1 MRPNSPPGD
10 HGHVVGHATFIEIGD
25 QRTDRLIEIR
35 KVVTCIVEVRSMPIP
50 KAIAERHATRT
61 RFHQS
66 AREQK
71 LLIQPRGRVSLLF
84 IRA

>member
-1 MRPNSPPGD
+1 
-10 HGHVVGHATFIEIGD
+10 
-25 QRTDRLIEIR
+25 
-35 KVVTCIVEVRSMPIP
+35 MPIP